1 MSVSLESEKLVKVQ
15 LPDSSVLEVP
25 AGTPAAEVAK
35 RISPKLAKAAFAA
48 RINGRVCDLT
58 VPLDEDCNFELLTWQ
73 DEVGREVFRH
83 TSAHIMAQAVKR
95 VIPEA
100 KLTIGPALEDG
111 FYYDFDLPA
120 PIGPETL
127 ERIEE
132 EMKKIVEAGLP
143 VRRRE
148 LSRDEAIKLFR
159 ERGEP
164 YKIEIIE
171 ELPEGE
177 TISCYEQ
184 GEFIDLCRGPH
195 LPTTSY
201 VKAFK
206 LLNVAGAYW
215 RGDARNKMLQR
226 IYGTSF
232 PDRKQLD
239 EHLHLLEEAKKR
251 DHRRIGKE
259 LDLFSFQ
266 EEGPGFPFFHPNGAI
281 VFNEIVSFLREE
293 LVKRGYVEVLTPLVL
308 HEELWHRSGHWDHYK
323 ENMYF
328 TEIDERTFAVKPMN
342 CPGHL
347 LIYKS
352 ALRSYRDLPLKM
364 AEFGRVHRHEL
375 SGVLHGLFRVRCF
388 TQDDAHI
395 FTTPDQLEEAIT
407 ETIQFI
413 QHVYDVFGFEDYHME
428 LSTRP
433 EKSIGSDEMWDNATS
448 ALQNA
453 LEKLGINYKL
463 NPGDGAFYG
472 PKIDFHVKDCLRRSW
487 QCGTIQVDF
496 SMPERFD
503 ISYIGPDGQKYR
515 PVMVHRAIVGS
526 LERFIGVLLEH
537 TAGNLPTWLA
547 PVQVAVLPISEK
559 FRSYAQ
565 TLYDQ
570 LKAAGVR
577 ATLDAGE
584 EKIGAKIRNA
594 ELKKIPYMLI
604 VGQKESESGQVS
616 VRRHGKG
623 DLGARSL
630 AEFKAEILDEIKHRR
645 R

>member
-565 TLYDQ
+565 TVYDQ

>member
-1 MSVSLESEKLVKVQ
+1 
-15 LPDSSVLEVP
+15 
-25 AGTPAAEVAK
+25 
-35 RISPKLAKAAFAA
+35 
-48 RINGRVCDLT
+48 
-58 VPLDEDCNFELLTWQ
+58 
-73 DEVGREVFRH
+73 
-83 TSAHIMAQAVKR
+83 
-95 VIPEA
+95 
-100 KLTIGPALEDG
+100 
-111 FYYDFDLPA
+111 
-120 PIGPETL
+120 
-127 ERIEE
+127 
-132 EMKKIVEAGLP
+132 
-143 VRRRE
+143 
-148 LSRDEAIKLFR
+148 
-159 ERGEP
+159 
-164 YKIEIIE
+164 
-171 ELPEGE
+171 
-177 TISCYEQ
+177 
-184 GEFIDLCRGPH
+184 
-195 LPTTSY
+195 
-201 VKAFK
+201 
-206 LLNVAGAYW
+206 
-215 RGDARNKMLQR
+215 
-226 IYGTSF
+226 
-232 PDRKQLD
+232 
-239 EHLHLLEEAKKR
+239 
-251 DHRRIGKE
+251 
-259 LDLFSFQ
+259 
-266 EEGPGFPFFHPNGAI
+266 
-281 VFNEIVSFLREE
+281 
-293 LVKRGYVEVLTPLVL
+293 
-308 HEELWHRSGHWDHYK
+308 
-323 ENMYF
+323 
-328 TEIDERTFAVKPMN
+328 
-342 CPGHL
+342 
-347 LIYKS
+347 
-352 ALRSYRDLPLKM
+352 M